1 MTFAMTREHAAAAVA
16 ATTAERDGIQANLL
30 DLDGRFGQR
39 MLAGAKLTG
48 VSKHRWKMAAA
59 DLTAASAAVT
69 GYQQAILA
77 LRERRQP
84 R

>member
-1 MTFAMTREHAAAAVA
+1 MTFATREQVAAA
-16 ATTAERDGIQANLL
+16 
-30 DLDGRFGQR
+30 
-39 MLAGAKLTG
+39 
-48 VSKHRWKMAAA
+48 MAA
-59 DLTAASAAVT
+59 TAASAAVT